1 VPFWIA
7 IDDEDSDY
15 SVVLEDDDRV
25 AYGYLLDRG
34 QQGSSEPPIV
44 GDVWL
49 YNVLAAP
56 GSVVAP
62 SADGDPPLNAADCV
76 LDAPVTRLEDAGK
89 IEPRWATDGE
99 QRVVDLFVDGVLYAR
114 LASGSLPG
122 WSRLACRV
130 SPIALPL

>member
-1 VPFWIA
+1 MSLWIA

-25 AYGYLLDRG
+25 AYGYLWDRG
-34 QQGSSEPPIV
+34 REGREEPPIV

-56 GSVVAP
+56 GSAED
-62 SADGDPPLNAADCV
+62 SDGDPPLNAADCV
-76 LDAPVTRLEDAGK
+76 LDAPVSRLEDAVE
-89 IEPRWATDGE
+89 IETRWADAGE

-114 LASGSLPG
+114 LAPGRLPG
-122 WSRLACRV
+122 WSRLACRE
-130 SPIALPL
+130 SPVALPL